1 MSLSCYVLQ
10 NKYKEKYANHMKG
23 HYEGTGL
30 DKKTLHAM
38 KVRKL
43 ASDVRPQYCYYTAN
57 IMSWS
62 CAAIAECH
70 LTHLI
75 PV

>member
-1 MSLSCYVLQ
+1 MLRLQ

-43 ASDVRPQYCYYTAN
+43 ASNVRFYCCYCTAQYNVSNYSKMLSIY
-57 IMSWS
+57 
-62 CAAIAECH
+62 
-70 LTHLI
+70 
-75 PV
+75 

>member
-1 MSLSCYVLQ
+1 MFLTTYLIIKILHCVIDLSIILCLQ

-38 KVRKL
+38 KVRNL
-43 ASDVRPQYCYYTAN
+43 ASDVRLHCCYCTAN
-57 IMSWS
+57 IVS
-62 CAAIAECH
+62 
-70 LTHLI
+70 
-75 PV
+75 